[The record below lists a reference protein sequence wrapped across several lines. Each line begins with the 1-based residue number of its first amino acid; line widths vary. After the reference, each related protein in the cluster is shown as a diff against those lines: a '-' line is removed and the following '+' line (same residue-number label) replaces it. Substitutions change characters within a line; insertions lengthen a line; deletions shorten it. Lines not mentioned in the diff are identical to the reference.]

1 MRRKIIAAATTAVL
15 AGGLAAGYLAQNAG
29 ASVPLGNRM
38 EVGCA
43 TPFDVIV
50 YTTTDLNGVPTG
62 SVAAAHH
69 RCSDGPVG
77 SLQNYVRVSETPYG
91 EILVRLYPSR
101 AARGTPLDIDVV
113 EAQHYFSP

>member
-15 AGGLAAGYLAQNAG
+15 AGGLAAGYLASNAH
-29 ASVPLGNRM
+29 ASVPYGNRI

-50 YTTTDLNGVPTG
+50 YTTVDLQGRPTG

-77 SLQNYVRVSETPYG
+77 SLQNYVRVAETPYG
-91 EILVRLYPSR
+91 EIIVRLYPTR
-101 AARGTPLDIDVV
+101 VAQGTPLDIDVV
-113 EAQHYFSP
+113 EASHYYSS